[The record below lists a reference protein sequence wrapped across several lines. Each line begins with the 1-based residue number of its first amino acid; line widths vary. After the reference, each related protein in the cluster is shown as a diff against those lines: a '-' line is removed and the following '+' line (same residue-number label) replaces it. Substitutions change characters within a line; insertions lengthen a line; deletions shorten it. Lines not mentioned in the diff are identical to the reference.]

1 MAWRRFEQG
10 DGFLNMAL
18 QKNRL
23 MRGLLALS
31 AGGLCAGTAQAGY
44 EMNLVR
50 GVTDASRTAYDLHMI
65 SLWVCVV
72 IGVVVFGAM
81 FYALFA
87 FRKSRGAVAAN
98 FHENTTVEVI
108 WTAIPVLILI
118 AMAAPATKA
127 LLTLEDTSNSELTI
141 KVTGYQWRWQYEYI
155 DQDVSFFSNL
165 AASSRDAVKANPAAV
180 ENYLLEVD
188 EPLVVPVDTRIRF
201 VFTSNDVI
209 HSWWVPALGWKQ
221 DTVPGFISDAWTS
234 IPEPGV
240 YRGQCAELCGKDH
253 GFMPIV
259 VEAKTQEDY
268 DAWLETKKAEAE
280 AAKSGADREWTMDE
294 LVERGKEVYGTY
306 CVACHQANGQ
316 GIPPAF
322 PSLVGAPLTT
332 GPIEGHVDIVL
343 NGKAGTAM
351 QAFAGQLNDVDLAAV
366 ITYERN
372 AFGNT
377 MGDLVQPSQIKAAR

>member
-1 MAWRRFEQG
+1 
-10 DGFLNMAL
+10 
-18 QKNRL
+18 

>member
-1 MAWRRFEQG
+1 MKIGQHTRAVTM
-10 DGFLNMAL
+10 LA
-18 QKNRL
+18 
-23 MRGLLALS
+23 GLLLAATLP
-31 AGGLCAGTAQAGY
+31 AQAAY
-44 EMNLVR
+44 ELNLVR
-50 GVTDASRTAYDLHMI
+50 GVTEASHNAFDLHMI
-65 SLWVCVV
+65 SLWVCVA

-81 FYALFA
+81 FYSLFA

-98 FHENTTVEVI
+98 FHENTTVEVV
-108 WTAIPVLILI
+108 WTVIPIVILI
-118 AMAAPATKA
+118 GMAIPATKH
-127 LLTLEDTSNSELTI
+127 LITLEDASDSELTI
-141 KVTGYQWRWQYEYI
+141 KVTGYQWRWQYEYL
-155 DQDVSFFSNL
+155 DQGVSFFSNL
-165 AASSRDAVKANPAAV
+165 ASDSRDATKADPHAV
-180 ENYLLEVD
+180 EHYLLEVD
-188 EPLVVPVDTRIRF
+188 NRLVLPTDTRVRF

-221 DTVPGFISDAWTS
+221 DTVPGFISDGWTN

-280 AAKSGADREWTMDE
+280 AAKSGADREWTLDE
-294 LVERGKEVYGTY
+294 LVERGKVVYGTY

-322 PSLVGAPLTT
+322 PALAGGVITT
-332 GPIEGHVDIVL
+332 GPIEGHVDIVM
-343 NGKAGTAM
+343 NGKPGTAM
-351 QAFAGQLNDVDLAAV
+351 QAFAAQLNDVDLAAV

-377 MGDLVQPSQIKAAR
+377 MGDLVQPKQIKAAR

>member
-1 MAWRRFEQG
+1 
-10 DGFLNMAL
+10 
-18 QKNRL
+18 
-23 MRGLLALS
+23 
-31 AGGLCAGTAQAGY
+31 
-44 EMNLVR
+44 MNLVR
-50 GVTDASRTAYDLHMI
+50 GVTQASHNAFDLHMI
-65 SLWVCVV
+65 SLWVCVA

-108 WTAIPVLILI
+108 WTAIPVVILI

-127 LLTLEDTSNSELTI
+127 LLTLENTADSELTI
-141 KVTGYQWRWQYEYI
+141 KVTGYQWRWQYEYL
-155 DQDVSFFSNL
+155 DQDVGFFSNL
-165 AASSRDAVKANPAAV
+165 SSASRDAVNADPAAV
-180 ENYLLEVD
+180 ENYLLDVD
-188 EPLVVPVDTRIRF
+188 NPLVVPVNTRIRF

-221 DTVPGFISDAWTS
+221 DAIPGFINDAWTS

-253 GFMPIV
+253 GFMPVV
-259 VEAKTQEDY
+259 VEAKTQADY
-268 DAWLETKKAEAE
+268 ETWLEARKAEAE
-280 AAKSGADREWTMDE
+280 AAKSGADREWTLDE
-294 LVERGKEVYGTY
+294 LVERGEEVYGTY

-322 PSLVGAPLTT
+322 PALAGGVLTT
-332 GPIEGHVDIVL
+332 GPIEGHIDRVL
-343 NGKAGTAM
+343 HGKPGTAM
-351 QAFAGQLNDVDLAAV
+351 QAFGAQLNDVDLAAV

-372 AFGNT
+372 AFGNA
-377 MGDLVQPSQIKAAR
+377 MGDLVQPAQIKAAR

>member
-1 MAWRRFEQG
+1 M
-10 DGFLNMAL
+10 NMAL
-18 QKNRL
+18 QKYRL
-23 MRGLLALS
+23 LRGLAALT
-31 AGGLCAGTAQAGY
+31 AGGLFAGTAQAAY

-50 GVTDASRTAYDLHMI
+50 GITQTSHDAFSLHMI
-65 SLWVCVV
+65 SLWVCVA

-108 WTAIPVLILI
+108 WTAIPVVILI

-127 LLTLEDTSNSELTI
+127 LLTLENTADSELTI
-141 KVTGYQWRWQYEYI
+141 KVTGYQWRWQYDYL
-155 DQDVSFFSNL
+155 DQGVSFFSNL
-165 AASSRDAVKANPAAV
+165 AESSREAIKANPEAD
-180 ENYLLEVD
+180 EHYLRDVD
-188 EPLVVPVDTRIRF
+188 NPLVVPINTRIRF

-209 HSWWVPALGWKQ
+209 HSWWVPELGWKQ
-221 DTVPGFISDAWTS
+221 DTVPGFINDAWTN

-259 VEAKTQEDY
+259 VEAKTQQDY
-268 DAWLETKKAEAE
+268 EAWLEGKKAEAE
-280 AAKSGADREWTMDE
+280 AAKSGADREWTLEE
-294 LVERGKEVYGTY
+294 LSERGKGVYGTY

-322 PSLVGAPLTT
+322 PALAGSPIAT
-332 GPIEGHVDIVL
+332 GPIEAHVDRVMH
-343 NGKAGTAM
+343 GVSGTAM

-366 ITYERN
+366 VTYERN
-372 AFGNT
+372 AFGND
-377 MGDLVQPSQIKAAR
+377 MGDLVQPKQIKAAR

>member
-1 MAWRRFEQG
+1 
-10 DGFLNMAL
+10 MAL

-23 MRGLLALS
+23 MRCLAALS
-31 AGGLCAGTAQAGY
+31 TGGLFAGTAQAGY

-50 GVTDASRTAYDLHMI
+50 GVTESSHSAFDLHMI
-65 SLWVCVV
+65 SLWVCVA

-108 WTAIPVLILI
+108 WTAIPVVILI
-118 AMAAPATKA
+118 AMAAPATMSLLA
-127 LLTLEDTSNSELTI
+127 LENTADSELTI

-155 DQDVSFFSNL
+155 DQGVSFFSNL
-165 AASSRDAVKANPAAV
+165 AASSRDAVKADPAAV
-180 ENYLLEVD
+180 ENYLLDVD
-188 EPLVVPVDTRIRF
+188 EPLVVPIDTRIRF

-221 DTVPGFISDAWTS
+221 DTVPGFINDAWTN

-259 VEAKTQEDY
+259 VEAKTREDY
-268 DAWLETKKAEAE
+268 DAWLEAKKAEAE
-280 AAKSGADREWTMDE
+280 AAMSGADREWTLDE

-322 PSLVGAPLTT
+322 PSLVGSPLTT

-351 QAFAGQLNDVDLAAV
+351 QAFGAQLNDVDLAAV

>member
-1 MAWRRFEQG
+1 
-10 DGFLNMAL
+10 MAL

-23 MRGLLALS
+23 VRGLAAAT
-31 AGGLCAGTAQAGY
+31 AGGLFAGTAQAAY

-50 GVTDASRTAYDLHMI
+50 GVTEASHNAFNLHMI
-65 SLWVCVV
+65 SLWVCVA

-127 LLTLEDTSNSELTI
+127 LLTLENTADSELTI
-141 KVTGYQWRWQYEYI
+141 KVTGYQWRWQYEYL
-155 DQDVSFFSNL
+155 DQDVGFFSNL
-165 AASSRDAVKANPAAV
+165 SSASRDAVNADPAAV
-180 ENYLLEVD
+180 ENYLLDVD
-188 EPLVVPVDTRIRF
+188 NPLVVPVNTRIRF

-221 DTVPGFISDAWTS
+221 DTVPGFINDAWTS

-259 VEAKTQEDY
+259 VEAKTQQDY
-268 DAWLETKKAEAE
+268 EAWLEVKKAEAE
-280 AAKSGADREWTMDE
+280 VAKSGADREWTLDE
-294 LVERGKEVYGTY
+294 LVERGQEVYGTY

-322 PSLVGAPLTT
+322 PSLVGSPLTT
-332 GPIEGHVDIVL
+332 GPIDGHVDIVL
-343 NGKAGTAM
+343 NGKPGTAM
-351 QAFAGQLNDVDLAAV
+351 QAFGAQLNDVDLAAV
-366 ITYERN
+366 VTYERN

-377 MGDLVQPSQIKAAR
+377 MGDLVQPAQIKAAR

>member
-1 MAWRRFEQG
+1 
-10 DGFLNMAL
+10 MAL

-141 KVTGYQWRWQYEYI
+141 KVTG
-155 DQDVSFFSNL
+155 
-165 AASSRDAVKANPAAV
+165 
-180 ENYLLEVD
+180 
-188 EPLVVPVDTRIRF
+188 
-201 VFTSNDVI
+201 
-209 HSWWVPALGWKQ
+209 
-221 DTVPGFISDAWTS
+221 
-234 IPEPGV
+234 
-240 YRGQCAELCGKDH
+240 
-253 GFMPIV
+253 
-259 VEAKTQEDY
+259 
-268 DAWLETKKAEAE
+268 
-280 AAKSGADREWTMDE
+280 
-294 LVERGKEVYGTY
+294 
-306 CVACHQANGQ
+306 
-316 GIPPAF
+316 
-322 PSLVGAPLTT
+322 
-332 GPIEGHVDIVL
+332 
-343 NGKAGTAM
+343 
-351 QAFAGQLNDVDLAAV
+351 
-366 ITYERN
+366 
-372 AFGNT
+372 
-377 MGDLVQPSQIKAAR
+377 

>member
-1 MAWRRFEQG
+1 
-10 DGFLNMAL
+10 MAL
-18 QKNRL
+18 QKYRL
-23 MRGLLALS
+23 LRGLAALT
-31 AGGLCAGTAQAGY
+31 AGVLFAGTAQAAY

-50 GVTDASRTAYDLHMI
+50 GITQTSHDAFSLHMI
-65 SLWVCVV
+65 SLWVCVA

-108 WTAIPVLILI
+108 WTAIPVVILI

-127 LLTLEDTSNSELTI
+127 LLTLENTADSELTV
-141 KVTGYQWRWQYEYI
+141 KVTGYQWRWQYDYL
-155 DQDVSFFSNL
+155 DQGVSFFSNL
-165 AASSRDAVKANPAAV
+165 AESSREAIKANPEAD
-180 ENYLLEVD
+180 EHYLRDVD
-188 EPLVVPVDTRIRF
+188 NPLVVPINTRIRF

-209 HSWWVPALGWKQ
+209 HSWWVPELGWKQ
-221 DTVPGFISDAWTS
+221 DTVPGFINDAWTN

-259 VEAKTQEDY
+259 VEAKTQQDY
-268 DAWLETKKAEAE
+268 EAWLEGKKAEAE
-280 AAKSGADREWTMDE
+280 AAKSGADREWTLEE
-294 LVERGKEVYGTY
+294 LSERGKGVYGTY

-322 PSLVGAPLTT
+322 PALAGSPIAT
-332 GPIEGHVDIVL
+332 GPIEAHVDRVMH
-343 NGKAGTAM
+343 GVSGTAM

-366 ITYERN
+366 VTYERN
-372 AFGNT
+372 AFGND
-377 MGDLVQPSQIKAAR
+377 MGDLVQPKQIKAAR

>member
-1 MAWRRFEQG
+1 
-10 DGFLNMAL
+10 MAL
-18 QKNRL
+18 QKYRL
-23 MRGLLALS
+23 LRGLAALT
-31 AGGLCAGTAQAGY
+31 AGVLFAGTAQAAY

-50 GVTDASRTAYDLHMI
+50 GITQTSHDAFSLHMI
-65 SLWVCVV
+65 SLWVCVA

-108 WTAIPVLILI
+108 WTAIPVVILI

-127 LLTLEDTSNSELTI
+127 LLTLENTADSELTI
-141 KVTGYQWRWQYEYI
+141 KVTGYQWRWQYDYL
-155 DQDVSFFSNL
+155 DQGVSFFSNL
-165 AASSRDAVKANPAAV
+165 AESSREAIKANPEAD
-180 ENYLLEVD
+180 EHYLRDVD
-188 EPLVVPVDTRIRF
+188 NPLVVPINTRIRF

-209 HSWWVPALGWKQ
+209 HSWWVPELGWKQ
-221 DTVPGFISDAWTS
+221 DTVPGFINDAWTN

-259 VEAKTQEDY
+259 VEAKTQQDY
-268 DAWLETKKAEAE
+268 EAWLEGKKAEAE
-280 AAKSGADREWTMDE
+280 AAKSGADREWTLEE
-294 LVERGKEVYGTY
+294 LSERGKGVYGTY

-322 PSLVGAPLTT
+322 PALAGSPIAT
-332 GPIEGHVDIVL
+332 GPIEAHVDRVMH
-343 NGKAGTAM
+343 GVSGTAM

-366 ITYERN
+366 VTYERN
-372 AFGNT
+372 AFGND
-377 MGDLVQPSQIKAAR
+377 MGDLVQPKQIKAAR

>member
-1 MAWRRFEQG
+1 MKIGQHRRAATT
-10 DGFLNMAL
+10 LA
-18 QKNRL
+18 
-23 MRGLLALS
+23 GLLLAAALP
-31 AGGLCAGTAQAGY
+31 ARADYG
-44 EMNLVR
+44 MNLVR
-50 GVTDASRTAYDLHMI
+50 GVTETSHTAFDLHMI
-65 SLWVCVV
+65 SLWVCVA

-98 FHENTTVEVI
+98 FHENTTVEVV
-108 WTAIPVLILI
+108 WTIIPIIILI
-118 AMAAPATKA
+118 SMAVPAT
-127 LLTLEDTSNSELTI
+127 LSLIDLEDTSDAELTV

-155 DQDVSFFSNL
+155 DQGVSFFSNL
-165 AASSRDAVKANPAAV
+165 ASSSRDATKGDPHSV
-180 ENYLLEVD
+180 EHYLLDVD
-188 EPLVVPVDTRIRF
+188 NRVVLPVNTRVRF

-221 DTVPGFISDAWTS
+221 DTVPGFINDAWTS

-259 VEAKTQEDY
+259 VETKTREDY
-268 DAWLETKKAEAE
+268 DAWLVAKKAETE
-280 AAKSGADREWTMDE
+280 AAASGADRDWTLDE
-294 LVERGKEVYGTY
+294 LVERGKGVYGTY

-322 PSLVGAPLTT
+322 PSLVGSKITT
-332 GPIEGHVDIVL
+332 GAIEGHVDIVM
-343 NGKAGTAM
+343 NGKAGTGM
-351 QAFAGQLNDVDLAAV
+351 QAFAAQLNDVDLAAV

-377 MGDLVQPSQIKAAR
+377 MGDLVQPSAIKAAR

>member
-1 MAWRRFEQG
+1 
-10 DGFLNMAL
+10 MAL

-23 MRGLLALS
+23 VRGLAAAS
-31 AGGLCAGTAQAGY
+31 AGGLFAGTARAAY

-50 GVTDASRTAYDLHMI
+50 GVTEASHNAFNLHMI
-65 SLWVCVV
+65 ALWVCVA

-108 WTAIPVLILI
+108 WTAIPVVILI
-118 AMAAPATKA
+118 AMAAPATMSLLA
-127 LLTLEDTSNSELTI
+127 LENTADSDLTI

-155 DQDVSFFSNL
+155 DQGVSFFSNL
-165 AASSRDAVKANPAAV
+165 AASSRDAVKADPAAV
-180 ENYLLEVD
+180 ENYLLDVD
-188 EPLVVPVDTRIRF
+188 NPLVVPIDTRIRF

-221 DTVPGFISDAWTS
+221 DTVPGFINDAWTN

-268 DAWLETKKAEAE
+268 DAWLEAKKAEAE
-280 AAKSGADREWTMDE
+280 AAMSGADREWTLDE

-322 PSLVGAPLTT
+322 PSLVGSPLTT

-351 QAFAGQLNDVDLAAV
+351 QAFGAQLNDVDLAAV